1 MQWRANKEGVW
12 QQTWQ
17 SNNFDHLIILN
28 PKKEMLKYFFPLHSF
43 FISFL
48 WDLECLHASIFTTC
62 RMFYAS
68 WAQFFFSC
76 YFLLSKL
83 GSVVSLYSCDDKLHH
98 FQFIFIPLGPLL
110 PPRVFIK
117 VASITFLVL
126 DPSESFWL
134 YPPKFKKNRL
144 ISPYVVS
151 HHSNLAVY

>member
-76 YFLLSKL
+76 YFLWSKL
-83 GSVVSLYSCDDKLHH
+83 GSVVSLYSCDDKL
-98 FQFIFIPLGPLL
+98 
-110 PPRVFIK
+110 PRVFIK